1 MSAVGSD
8 QRRHVVQ
15 GIGSSAGGTWY
26 LPRWASW
33 YLESVCRRY
42 HGHLNGSCNDNIE
55 LYFVDHVPVSSM
67 KCGRLLARP
76 KDRPPLPSGY
86 FLDPVSVAHQH
97 ISHSIMLS
105 CSAGWC
111 WLQSLRPRN
120 SSGLSDFC
128 CSRCDFAHRT
138 SVTQNSGS
146 IQSFGASV
154 NGTYCTPYS
163 FFFVTVPSSFLSMT

>member
-8 QRRHVVQ
+8 QRRHVIQ

-55 LYFVDHVPVSSM
+55 LYFVDYVPVSSM

-76 KDRPPLPSGY
+76 KDRPLLPSGY

-97 ISHSIMLS
+97 ISHTS
-105 CSAGWC
+105 CFLIRLVGVGFKAFGLEIHQGFRISVAR
-111 WLQSLRPRN
+111 LVILLTVPPSLRIPDRFN
-120 SSGLSDFC
+120 LS
-128 CSRCDFAHRT
+128 AHR
-138 SVTQNSGS
+138 SK
-146 IQSFGASV
+146 AR
-154 NGTYCTPYS
+154 
-163 FFFVTVPSSFLSMT
+163 TVPHTPSSSSQSHLPSYQ